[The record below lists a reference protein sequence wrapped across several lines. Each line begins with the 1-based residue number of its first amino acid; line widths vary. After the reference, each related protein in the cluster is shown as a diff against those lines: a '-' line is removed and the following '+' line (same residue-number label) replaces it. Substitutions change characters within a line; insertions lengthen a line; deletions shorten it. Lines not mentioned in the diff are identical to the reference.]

1 MSAGSLA
8 PTIPSTI
15 PLRVLC
21 CRYRLPLVPG
31 GWFVQL
37 CQGIGGYT
45 EIRGTCAQE
54 HVVTRAAR
62 LRVSCSRCL
71 ARFSGRISRSAWDS
85 SPREGGVSCTR
96 GATDRPVG
104 PILPSVAQTSVCDV
118 GKIGCGPAAGTG
130 NVRSLEAV
138 SFELAEGIWRWRGM
152 LESGRINGN
161 SVYGPLSP
169 SSCASFAWQGLV
181 RVSLVRFVLRV
192 KTRAATL
199 GRTAGGV
206 ARRLVTAKNVPSR
219 ASFDEPGGSFAG
231 LPFGVA
237 DRSASG
243 AFRR

>member
-54 HVVTRAAR
+54 HLVTRAAR

-152 LESGRINGN
+152 LGIRRQNGN
-161 SVYGPLSP
+161 PVCGPLSLIWRRAFWLAQFGADFACWIP
-169 SSCASFAWQGLV
+169 STIGLHGPPV
-181 RVSLVRFVLRV
+181 QPAL
-192 KTRAATL
+192 
-199 GRTAGGV
+199 AGEFHV
-206 ARRLVTAKNVPSR
+206 APGIHPR
-219 ASFDEPGGSFAG
+219 ASQRYRQR
-231 LPFGVA
+231 PF
-237 DRSASG
+237 
-243 AFRR
+243 F